1 LDFETTR
8 ASPSGMLYR
17 MLGFEAALGALA
29 LILAWLTGVSL
40 ATAFSDNLL
49 TAVGW
54 GILATIPMLLMMIW
68 FETSRLDWLVES
80 RNFVEQKLIP
90 LFEGI
95 SAGGIFLI
103 ALFAGVFEELLFRG
117 VIQVGLEGLLGLWP
131 ALLLTSLLFGL
142 AHAMTRTYFVI
153 TALMGLYF
161 GGLYVW
167 TDNLLVPIL
176 AHFLYDWAVFVWLL
190 RKRAGS
196 S

>member
-1 LDFETTR
+1 
-8 ASPSGMLYR
+8 MLYR

>member
-1 LDFETTR
+1 MDFETTR